1 MLGLRILSGVV
12 GVPILVGM
20 VLLGGLW
27 YVGGG
32 LLLIAVAT
40 LELLAMLQAGGYH
53 PVLPLGVA
61 LSVGIVMD
69 AVFPGQRVL
78 LIVLALGTIATL
90 AWLMLRPDWSGALVD
105 WALTIAPAL
114 YVGGLL
120 QFFIP
125 LREMAD
131 GTFWVLTVLA
141 CSWSCDSAA
150 YFVGRALG
158 RTKLAPRISPA
169 KSVEGAT
176 AGLLAAIVVGALAG
190 LVGAH
195 PSVRVAGLGLAV
207 GLCTV
212 LGDLLESFIK
222 RQCGAKDSG
231 VLVPGHGGILDRM
244 DSMLLAGPGAYL
256 YVVATS

>member
-125 LREMAD
+125 LREMAQAAD
-131 GTFWVLTVLA
+131 VQR
-141 CSWSCDSAA
+141 WSDRQ
-150 YFVGRALG
+150 G
-158 RTKLAPRISPA
+158 SPA